1 MVATLTS
8 KGQITLPIGL
18 RRQLGLK
25 DGDRIYFVT
34 AADGSVTVQPVK
46 NGLLALAGMA
56 KPSDGRRRT
65 LREMDA
71 AIAVGRAK
79 ASGKVRI

>member
-8 KGQITLPIGL
+8 KGQITLPVGL

-25 DGDRIYFVT
+25 SGDRIDFVT
-34 AADGSVTVQPVK
+34 ASDGSVLVRPVK
-46 NGLLALAGMA
+46 NGLLVLAGMA
-56 KPSDGRRRT
+56 KPADGRRRT

-71 AIAVGRAK
+71 AIATGRTK
-79 ASGKVRI
+79 ASSKVLI

>member
-8 KGQITLPIGL
+8 KGQITLPVGL

-25 DGDRIYFVT
+25 SGDRIDFVT
-34 AADGSVTVQPVK
+34 ATDGSVTVRPVK
-46 NGLLALAGMA
+46 NGLLELAGMA
-56 KPSDGRRRT
+56 KPVDGRRRT
-65 LREMDA
+65 LPEMDA
-71 AIAVGRAK
+71 AIASGRSK